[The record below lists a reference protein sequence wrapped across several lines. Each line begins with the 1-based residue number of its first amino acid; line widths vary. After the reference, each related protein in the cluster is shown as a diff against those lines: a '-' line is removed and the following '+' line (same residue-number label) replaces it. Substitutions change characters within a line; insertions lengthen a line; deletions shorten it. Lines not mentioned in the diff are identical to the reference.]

1 MQSTGIQQVA
11 TTLRS
16 TDVRALMG
24 SACLWAWIGSLYASS
39 FFAPFGAWGPM
50 PELATWVTFGF
61 VVLLSALCLP
71 AGVWVRHILAKP
83 AALVASGLS
92 GTVGSL
98 LFALAAY
105 LSSWAIMLVGAL
117 LNGLFMTFS
126 IMAWG
131 AVYCS
136 RGTQSAGLYVAG
148 GFACALLPQLLFM
161 LMAPPAS
168 AIAPAALPLLANLFL
183 LAVPAPDRTY
193 AVGAVATP
201 ARRAPTLGAA
211 IRRSLGISV
220 PAVCALALIML
231 GLGYMQHQI
240 SFAGAPAP
248 DDPGVF
254 ALPLVR
260 SLSALVIF
268 VVTALNPR
276 HASLAYRV
284 GLLAIVAGFSLMPF
298 LYGTSSFWV
307 AGATITAGYATFD
320 VLVWVLIAQV
330 AYTRLSDP
338 LRVVCVVRVLI
349 TSLFCALG
357 GIVGIVLS
365 GIGDHAPFAYADAVL
380 VGYLMTIAVVLVLSS
395 PAVWELFDARP
406 PVPESAGAPSPSPE
420 AALGSLAHAWG
431 LTERESEVFSLL
443 AKGRTQPWVAE
454 NLGISEST
462 VNSHVRHIYGKA
474 GVNSRQELLDLV
486 LSAQAQ
492 QGEDEE
498 TNRGRAYR

>member
-1 MQSTGIQQVA
+1 MQSSGKNQVA
-11 TTLRS
+11 STLRS
-16 TDVRALMG
+16 IDVRALMG

-39 FFAPFGAWGPM
+39 FFTPFGMWGPM
-50 PELATWVTFGF
+50 PELGTWATFGF
-61 VVLLSALCLP
+61 VVLFSALCLP
-71 AGVWVRHILAKP
+71 KGVWVRRVLTKP
-83 AALVASGLS
+83 SVLVVLGAL
-92 GTVGSL
+92 GTAGSL
-98 LFALAAY
+98 LFALAAH
-105 LSSWAIMLVGAL
+105 LASWAILLVGAV
-117 LNGLFMTFS
+117 LNGLFMTVS
-126 IMAWG
+126 ILGWG

-168 AIAPAALPLLANLFL
+168 AIAPAVLPLLSNLFL
-183 LAVPAPDRTY
+183 MAVPISERTY
-193 AVGAVATP
+193 AVGALANS
-201 ARRAPTLGAA
+201 ARRAATPGAV
-211 IRRSLGISV
+211 IRQSLGISV

-240 SFAGAPAP
+240 SFSSVPAP
-248 DDPGVF
+248 EDVGTFV
-254 ALPLVR
+254 LPLIR

-268 VVTALNPR
+268 IVTALNPR

-298 LYGTSSFWV
+298 LYGTPSFWV

-349 TSLFCALG
+349 TSLFCVLG
-357 GIVGIVLS
+357 GILGIALS
-365 GIGDHAPFAYADAVL
+365 GTADHAPFTYADAVL

-406 PVPESAGAPSPSPE
+406 PVQESPAGPNPDPD
-420 AALGSLAHAWG
+420 AALKTLAHTWG
-431 LTERESEVFSLL
+431 LTEREAEVFSLL

-454 NLGISEST
+454 SLGISEST

-486 LSAQAQ
+486 LSAQSQHCVSSEGA
-492 QGEDEE
+492 E
-498 TNRGRAYR
+498 